1 MFYVFFAIVM
11 AHVLRPTL
19 KGDAQVAC
27 CPFPGAFGRAEVA
40 VPFGAALVAHTFE
53 HKE

>member
-1 MFYVFFAIVM
+1 MFHCFFESVM
-11 AHVLRPTL
+11 VHLRLTL
-19 KGDAQVAC
+19 ESDAQAAS

-53 HKE
+53 RE